1 MGETKEQ
8 LIWNTIKIILAT
20 PIFNPNI
27 IELRV
32 FEDFFHPF
40 SRPTL
45 TAIIKNVTNIDTCIL
60 SR

>member
-32 FEDFFHPF
+32 FEYFFHPF
-40 SRPTL
+40 ARPTL
-45 TAIIKNVTNIDTCIL
+45 TAIIKNVKI
-60 SR
+60 